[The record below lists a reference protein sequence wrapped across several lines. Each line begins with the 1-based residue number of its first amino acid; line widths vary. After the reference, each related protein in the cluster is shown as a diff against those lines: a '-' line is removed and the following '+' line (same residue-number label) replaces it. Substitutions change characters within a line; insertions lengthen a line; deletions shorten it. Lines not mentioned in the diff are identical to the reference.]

1 MGRQVSG
8 FFKKIQT
15 HKYFSRTVKYY
26 KTIFFLALLWLVPTS
41 SVFANTENYALTKEM
56 LVTKNHTVELPKN
69 QLASLT
75 TETFHKLITK
85 PLALLNQDPLAYT
98 QPFTSTKLDTASTYT
113 WLVEVGKNT
122 TTEPQDAVLT
132 IDQNR
137 ATQFNPDQEGFSPD
151 LPLSILS
158 LAKNSSLDT
167 SVLSLKGL
175 AVQPKVTLKDLNSL
189 GIAELIGRGRST
201 FRNSSKNRRTNIRVG
216 ISKMQGIILAPGDTF
231 SFNDHLGSVEAKD
244 GFVPEIVIKKSGLA
258 PELGGGICQVSST
271 VFRGAVAS
279 GLPILE
285 RKNHSFAVSHYAPQ
299 GTDATTYTGVIDLK
313 FTNNT
318 PGSILIWPY
327 YENDDTIVFDY
338 YGTYDQRKVVLD
350 DPVQYD
356 RKSDGSLKSN
366 WNRTV
371 ELFGHLTKDSFHSN
385 YLSPALFKKTETFVP
400 AVPETDPSKPLPD
413 PNQQP
418 QNPTTSPESPPVL

>member
-1 MGRQVSG
+1 
-8 FFKKIQT
+8 
-15 HKYFSRTVKYY
+15 
-26 KTIFFLALLWLVPTS
+26 
-41 SVFANTENYALTKEM
+41 
-56 LVTKNHTVELPKN
+56 
-69 QLASLT
+69 
-75 TETFHKLITK
+75 
-85 PLALLNQDPLAYT
+85 
-98 QPFTSTKLDTASTYT
+98 
-113 WLVEVGKNT
+113 
-122 TTEPQDAVLT
+122 
-132 IDQNR
+132 
-137 ATQFNPDQEGFSPD
+137 
-151 LPLSILS
+151 
-158 LAKNSSLDT
+158 
-167 SVLSLKGL
+167 
-175 AVQPKVTLKDLNSL
+175 
-189 GIAELIGRGRST
+189 
-201 FRNSSKNRRTNIRVG
+201 
-216 ISKMQGIILAPGDTF
+216 MQGIILAPGDTF